1 MNLGWAYRNM
11 KPVKADEAIAAYRK
25 ALELEP
31 KNLQAALGMGWANVY
46 AERLPEAEAAFMKA
60 IELDPKAAAD
70 AYYGVARAW
79 YFREDMAK
87 AREYADKSAAAGR
100 DVASLRT
107 DIDKYEKTTADIEA
121 RKRLIAEQRAKAAAA
136 QTEEGDSLQSLVQR
150 VNYGRA
156 AEKRQA
162 CHGLAGFGA
171 PAARE
176 MAAVLRREPDL
187 SVRQA
192 CVQALGEMGSRAAS
206 AVPTLELLIADPPI
220 PNPNASPEEVRREQA
235 ENDLIKLMKDS
246 VRKIKG

>member
-46 AERLPEAEAAFMKA
+46 AERMPEAEAAFMKA
-60 IELDPKAAAD
+60 VEIDPKAAGD

-87 AREYADKSAAAGR
+87 ARAFADKSAAAGR
-100 DVASLRT
+100 DVAGLRQ
-107 DIDKYEKTTADIEA
+107 DIEKYEKAAADIEM
-121 RKRLIAEQRAKAAAA
+121 RKRLIAEQRAKAAA
-136 QTEEGDSLQSLVQR
+136 QPDEGDNLQTLVQR
-150 VNYGRA
+150 VNYGRI

-162 CHGLAGFGA
+162 CHDLAGFGA
-171 PAARE
+171 QAARE

-192 CVQALGEMGSRAAS
+192 CVQALGGMGAKAAS
-206 AVPTLELLIADPPI
+206 AVATLELLIADPPA
-220 PNPNASPEEVRREQA
+220 PNPNATPDQVRREQD
-235 ENDLIKLMKDS
+235 ENDLIKDMKIAI
-246 VRKIKG
+246 RKIKG